1 MKGSLFVEMSS
12 SFAERDAEEANGE
25 ADNDR
30 RGDAR
35 REAAKPSEERDAHR
49 PKKTKASTR
58 ELAEH

>member
-1 MKGSLFVEMSS
+1 MEMSS
-12 SFAERDAEEANGE
+12 SFAGRDAEEANGE
-25 ADNDR
+25 ANNDR